1 MLELEQERKKIRH
14 NPDLRAIYNQYSG
27 MLLGYLTE
35 IVKDNRKAEDHLVNI
50 FYEISKLPLQ
60 QIQQLFNWNR
70 LRRFALR
77 QLPPQNT
84 ILSGNGVVH
93 TILSNEQQYVFD
105 SIYYNNLSLTEIAE
119 RTGQSEETV
128 RKILKEAFN
137 LMKGKSEY

>member
-1 MLELEQERKKIRH
+1 MLELEQERKKIRE
-14 NPDLRAIYNQYSG
+14 NPDLQAIYNRYSG

-50 FYEISKLPLQ
+50 FSEISKLPPQ

-70 LRRFALR
+70 LRRFTLL

-84 ILSGNGVVH
+84 ILSGRGGVHAV
-93 TILSNEQQYVFD
+93 LSNEQQYVFD
-105 SIYYNNLSLTEIAE
+105 SVYYSNLSLAEIAE
-119 RTGQSEETV
+119 RIGQREETV